1 MPINKKQIKRL
12 VKFSSLLKQNKYPNA
27 TKFEKILRNA
37 DLYNNE
43 NIACSMKT
51 IYRDIEI
58 LKTQY
63 KAPIEFD
70 AQYNGYY
77 LKHHGWSLDFPVLQ
91 DEIMLASVLGA
102 KLAQDLMP
110 EPLKSKINDA
120 VDQQL
125 TSNNPDFLDS
135 AFIDSL
141 IAASGVKVE
150 IDPKIFQT
158 AFIAWQEHEALDIE
172 YSTKDGDCSTRRIE
186 PHVLT
191 YYNAAWYIKGYCLKK
206 KDIRVFALHRIVS
219 AAGTGKYFEPDPLII
234 QAAKNRQ
241 IFTYKTI
248 KNIEINCSAAIA
260 GYINEQHQFYNEE
273 IKEQDDGSVTVYIAE
288 APEHEIVKWIL
299 SEGGNAKVI
308 KPQKLAKKIVTAAQL
323 VVAANENL

>member
-1 MPINKKQIKRL
+1 MPLNKKQIKRL

-37 DLYNNE
+37 DLYGNE
-43 NIACSMKT
+43 NIACSLKT
-51 IYRDIEI
+51 IYRDIET
-58 LKTQY
+58 LKKQY

-70 AQYNGYY
+70 PQYNGYY

-91 DEIMLASVLGA
+91 DETILASVLGA

-110 EPLKSKINDA
+110 EPLKTKINDA

-141 IAASGVKVE
+141 IAASGVKVQIE
-150 IDPKIFQT
+150 AKIFQII
-158 AFIAWQEHEALDIE
+158 FSAWQEHEAVDIE
-172 YSTKDGDCSTRRIE
+172 YSSKDGNISTRRIE

-191 YYNAAWYIKGYCLKK
+191 YYNAAWYIKGFCLRQNA
-206 KDIRVFALHRIVS
+206 IRVFALHRIIQ
-219 AAGTGKYFEPDPLII
+219 AELTNKFFDPDPLII

-241 IFTYKTI
+241 IFGYKTI
-248 KNIEINCSAAIA
+248 KNIQINCSATIA
-260 GYINEQHQFYNEE
+260 SYVKEQHQYYNEE
-273 IKEQDDGSVTVYIAE
+273 IKEHDDGSVTVYIAE
-288 APEHEIVKWIL
+288 APEHEIIKWIL
-299 SEGGNAKVI
+299 AEGGNAKVI
-308 KPQKLAKKIVTAAQL
+308 KPKNLAQKIVIAAQK
-323 VVAANENL
+323 VAEVNA

>member
-1 MPINKKQIKRL
+1 MPLNKKQIKRL

-27 TKFEKILRNA
+27 ATFEKILHNA
-37 DLYNNE
+37 DLYGNE
-43 NIACSMKT
+43 NIACSLKT
-51 IYRDIEI
+51 IYRDIDI
-58 LKTQY
+58 LKKQY

-70 AQYNGYY
+70 PQYNGYY

-120 VDQQL
+120 IDQQL
-125 TSNNPDFLDS
+125 TSNNPDFLDT

-141 IAASGVKVE
+141 IAASGVKVQ
-150 IDPKIFQT
+150 IDPTIFQT
-158 AFIAWQEHEALDIE
+158 VFTAWQEHEALDIE
-172 YSTKDGDCSTRRIE
+172 YRTKDGDISARRIE

-191 YYNAAWYIKGYCLKK
+191 YYNAAWYIKGFCLKQN
-206 KDIRVFALHRIVS
+206 DVRVFALHRIIN
-219 AAGTGKYFEPDPLII
+219 AEPTAKFFDPDPLII
-234 QAAKNRQ
+234 QAAKNHQ
-241 IFTYKTI
+241 IFTYETI
-248 KNIEINCSAAIA
+248 KNIKITCSSTIA
-260 GYINEQHQFYNEE
+260 GYINEQHQFYDEE
-273 IKEQDDGSVTVYIAE
+273 IEEHDDGSVTVYIPE

-308 KPQKLAKKIVTAAQL
+308 KPKKLAKKIVKAAQKIAE
-323 VVAANENL
+323 VNS